1 MTAREFAT
9 AVPLRVWTSSFFF
22 VSARRKRVRSRR
34 AWKSV
39 QLEVEV
45 TSP

>member
-1 MTAREFAT
+1 MMMVLVIAHSVPFNVATGAMPASNRARM
-9 AVPLRVWTSSFFF
+9 L
-22 VSARRKRVRSRR
+22 SRR

-45 TSP
+45 ISR

>member
-1 MTAREFAT
+1 MMMVLVIAHRVPFKVAT
-9 AVPLRVWTSSFFF
+9 GAVPESNR
-22 VSARRKRVRSRR
+22 ARILSRR

-45 TSP
+45 ISR